1 MFSIF
6 SAVHNDYLEAISKLR
21 LIDDDFMNV
30 VFKDKDCLELLLSLI
45 FNEHVDIVSYENQY
59 PFKNLHGRDIQID
72 VLVKTEDHHYINVE
86 VQRQSQGAVPQRA
99 RYHQSLIDSYVFKKG
114 KRWNEIPSVTV
125 IFITEKDILKKGLP
139 IYHINRTIEETGDKF
154 KDGTEIIYVNASIQ
168 EESQLGRLMHDFMCD
183 KAEDMYYEVL
193 RNRVKYYKEN
203 QEGRR
208 EMCEIMDNIRNKG
221 RLEGLAE
228 GKLKGKLE
236 GLAEG
241 KIVGLAEGKMNTLI
255 NILVQQ
261 LKQKLGELT
270 PDMECKIQTSTE
282 KQLNELTIH
291 IFDVE
296 NEEDIMKVLSC

>member
-21 LIDDDFMNV
+21 LIDDDFMNI

-114 KRWNEIPSVTV
+114 KRWNEIPSVIV
-125 IFITEKDILKKGLP
+125 IFITEEDILKKGLP
-139 IYHINRTIEETGDKF
+139 IYHIDRVIKETGDKF

-168 EESQLGRLMHDFMCD
+168 EESHLGRLMHDFICD
-183 KAEDMYYEVL
+183 KADDMYYEVL

-203 QEGRR
+203 QEGKR

-221 RLEGLAE
+221 RLEGLA
-228 GKLKGKLE
+228 KGKII

-241 KIVGLAEGKMNTLI
+241 EMKGKILGFNDGKMKTLVNTL
-255 NILVQQ
+255 VQL
-261 LKQKLGELT
+261 LKQKLGSLT
-270 PDMECKIQTSTE
+270 PEIELQIQRSTE

-296 NEEDIMKVLSC
+296 NEEDIIKVLSF

>member
-1 MFSIF
+1 MV
-6 SAVHNDYLEAISKLR
+6 SAIHNDYLEAISKLR

-45 FNEHVDIVSYENQY
+45 FNQHVDIVSYENQY

-86 VQRQSQGAVPQRA
+86 VQRQNQGAVSQRA

-114 KRWNEIPSVTV
+114 NRWKEIPSVTV
-125 IFITEKDILKKGLP
+125 IFITENDILKKGLP
-139 IYHINRTIEETGDKF
+139 IYHINRFIEETGDKF
-154 KDGTEIIYVNASIQ
+154 KDGTQIIYVNASIQ
-168 EESQLGRLMHDFMCD
+168 EESHLGRLMHDFMCE

-203 QEGRR
+203 QEGKA

-228 GKLKGKLE
+228 GK
-236 GLAEG
+236 
-241 KIVGLAEGKMNTLI
+241 IDT
-255 NILVQQ
+255 LVQQ
-261 LKQKLGELT
+261 LKQKLGSLT
-270 PDMECKIQTSTE
+270 PEIEIKIQTSTYN
-282 KQLNELTIH
+282 QLEQLTIH
-291 IFDVE
+291 IFDIE
-296 NEEDIMKVLSC
+296 TEKDIVDVLSC

>member
-1 MFSIF
+1 MV
-6 SAVHNDYLEAISKLR
+6 SAIHNDYLSAISQLR

-99 RYHQSLIDSYVFKKG
+99 RYHQSL
-114 KRWNEIPSVTV
+114 
-125 IFITEKDILKKGLP
+125 FITEEDILKKGLP
-139 IYHINRTIEETGDKF
+139 IYHINRFIEETGDKF
-154 KDGTEIIYVNASIQ
+154 KDGTQIIYVNASIQ
-168 EESQLGRLMHDFMCD
+168 EESHLGRLMHDFMCD
-183 KAEDMYYEVL
+183 KADDMYYEVL

-221 RLEGLAE
+221 RLEGLT
-228 GKLKGKLE
+228 
-236 GLAEG
+236 EG
-241 KIVGLAEGKMNTLI
+241 KIDT
-255 NILVQQ
+255 LVQQ
-261 LKQKLGELT
+261 LKQKLGSLT
-270 PDMECKIQTSTE
+270 PEIEIKIQTSTYN
-282 KQLNELTIH
+282 QLEQLTIH
-291 IFDVE
+291 IFDIE
-296 NEEDIMKVLSC
+296 TEKDIVDVLSC

>member
-1 MFSIF
+1 MGCSVFFQQYIRT
-6 SAVHNDYLEAISKLR
+6 ISQLR
-21 LIDDDFMNV
+21 LIDDDFMNI

-45 FNEHVDIVSYENQY
+45 FNEHVEIVSYENQY

-72 VLVKTEDHHYINVE
+72 VLIKTEDHHYINVE
-86 VQRQSQGAVPQRA
+86 VQRQSQGAIPQRA

-114 KRWNEIPSVTV
+114 NRWKEIPSVTV
-125 IFITEKDILKKGLP
+125 IFITENDILKKGLP

-168 EESQLGRLMHDFMCD
+168 EESHLGRLMHDFMCE

-193 RNRVKYYKEN
+193 RNKVKYYKEN

-221 RLEGLAE
+221 RDEG
-228 GKLKGKLE
+228 
-236 GLAEG
+236 
-241 KIVGLAEGKMNTLI
+241 IINT
-255 NILVQQ
+255 LVQQ
-261 LKQKLGELT
+261 LKQKLGGLT
-270 PDMECKIQTSTE
+270 PEIELQIQKSTE

-296 NEEDIMKVLSC
+296 NEEDIIEVLSC

>member
-6 SAVHNDYLEAISKLR
+6 SAVHNDYLFAISKLR

-30 VFKDKDCLELLLSLI
+30 VFKDKNCLELLLSLI
-45 FNEHVDIVSYENQY
+45 FNEHIEIVSYENQY

-86 VQRQSQGAVPQRA
+86 IQRQNQGAIPQRA
-99 RYHQSLIDSYVFKKG
+99 RYHQSLIDSYVFKEG
-114 KRWNEIPSVTV
+114 NRWKEIPSVTV
-125 IFITEKDILKKGLP
+125 IFITENDILKKGLP

-168 EESQLGRLMHDFMCD
+168 EESHLGRLMHDFMCE
-183 KAEDMYYEVL
+183 KAENMYYEVL

-221 RLEGLAE
+221 RDEGRIEGLAE
-228 GKLKGKLE
+228 GELKGKTIGKLE
-236 GLAEG
+236 E
-241 KIVGLAEGKMNTLI
+241 KIYTL
-255 NILVQQ
+255 LQQ
-261 LKQKLGELT
+261 LKQKLGGLT
-270 PDMECKIQTSTE
+270 PELEFKIQTSTYD
-282 KQLNELTIH
+282 QLEQLTIH

-296 NEEDIMKVLSC
+296 NEEDIMKVLAC

>member
-1 MFSIF
+1 MV
-6 SAVHNDYLEAISKLR
+6 SAVHNDYLSAISQLR

-45 FNEHVDIVSYENQY
+45 FNEHIEIVSYENQY

-125 IFITEKDILKKGLP
+125 IFITEKDVLKKGLP

-168 EESQLGRLMHDFMCD
+168 EESHLGRLMHDFMCD

-208 EMCEIMDNIRNKG
+208 EMCEIMD
-221 RLEGLAE
+221 
-228 GKLKGKLE
+228 
-236 GLAEG
+236 
-241 KIVGLAEGKMNTLI
+241 
-255 NILVQQ
+255 
-261 LKQKLGELT
+261 
-270 PDMECKIQTSTE
+270 
-282 KQLNELTIH
+282 
-291 IFDVE
+291 
-296 NEEDIMKVLSC
+296 

>member
-21 LIDDDFMNV
+21 LIDDDFMNI

-45 FNEHVDIVSYENQY
+45 FNQHVDIVSYENQY

-86 VQRQSQGAVPQRA
+86 VQRQSQGAIPQRA

-125 IFITEKDILKKGLP
+125 IFITENDILKKGLP

-221 RLEGLAE
+221 RDEGR
-228 GKLKGKLE
+228 LE

-241 KIVGLAEGKMNTLI
+241 KIVGLTEGKMNTLI
-255 NILVQQ
+255 Q
-261 LKQKLGELT
+261 LLHQRLGKLT
-270 PDMECKIQTSTE
+270 PEIELQIQKSTE
-282 KQLNELTIH
+282 EQLNQLTIH

-296 NEEDIMKVLSC
+296 NEEDIVNVLSC

>member
-45 FNEHVDIVSYENQY
+45 FNEHVEIVSYENQY

-99 RYHQSLIDSYVFKKG
+99 RYHQSL
-114 KRWNEIPSVTV
+114 
-125 IFITEKDILKKGLP
+125 FITEEDILKKGLP
-139 IYHINRTIEETGDKF
+139 IYHIDRVIKETGDKF
-154 KDGTEIIYVNASIQ
+154 KDGTQIIYVNASIQ
-168 EESQLGRLMHDFMCD
+168 EESHLGRLMHDFMCE

-193 RNRVKYYKEN
+193 RNKVKYYKEN

-221 RLEGLAE
+221 RDEG
-228 GKLKGKLE
+228 
-236 GLAEG
+236 
-241 KIVGLAEGKMNTLI
+241 IINT
-255 NILVQQ
+255 LVQQ
-261 LKQKLGELT
+261 LKQKLGGLT
-270 PDMECKIQTSTE
+270 PEIELQIQKSTE

-296 NEEDIMKVLSC
+296 NEEDIIEVLSC

>member
-1 MFSIF
+1 MLFRSI
-6 SAVHNDYLEAISKLR
+6 SQLR

-45 FNEHVDIVSYENQY
+45 FNEHVEIVSYENQY

-125 IFITEKDILKKGLP
+125 IFITEKDVLKKGLP
-139 IYHINRTIEETGDKF
+139 IYHINRFIEEKGDKF

-168 EESQLGRLMHDFMCD
+168 EESHLGRLMHDFMCD
-183 KAEDMYYEVL
+183 KADDMYYEVL

-228 GKLKGKLE
+228 GK
-236 GLAEG
+236 
-241 KIVGLAEGKMNTLI
+241 IVGLAEGEMKGKILGFNDGKMKTLVNTL
-255 NILVQQ
+255 VQL
-261 LKQKLGELT
+261 LKQKLGSLT
-270 PDMECKIQTSTE
+270 PEIELQIQRSTE

-296 NEEDIMKVLSC
+296 NEEDIIKVLSF

>member
-6 SAVHNDYLEAISKLR
+6 SAVHNDYLFAISQLR

-45 FNEHVDIVSYENQY
+45 FNEHIEIVSYENQY

-72 VLVKTEDHHYINVE
+72 VLIKTEAHHYINVE
-86 VQRQSQGAVPQRA
+86 VQRQSQGAIPQRA

-125 IFITEKDILKKGLP
+125 IFITEEDVLKKGLP
-139 IYHINRTIEETGDKF
+139 IYHIDRVIKETGDKF
-154 KDGTEIIYVNASIQ
+154 KDGTQIIYVNASIQ
-168 EESQLGRLMHDFMCD
+168 EESHLGRLMHDFMCE

-193 RNRVKYYKEN
+193 RNKVKYYKEN

-208 EMCEIMDNIRNKG
+208 EMCEIMDNIRNMG
-221 RLEGLAE
+221 RNEGR
-228 GKLKGKLE
+228 LE

-255 NILVQQ
+255 NTLVQL
-261 LKQKLGELT
+261 LKQKLGSLT
-270 PDMECKIQTSTE
+270 PEIELQIQKSTE
-282 KQLNELTIH
+282 EQLNQLTIH

-296 NEEDIMKVLSC
+296 NEEDIVNVLSC

>member
-1 MFSIF
+1 MIYLKQIYVIIYLSPISYGNGVFSIL
-6 SAVHNDYLEAISKLR
+6 SAVHSDYLEVISKLR

-30 VFKDKDCLELLLSLI
+30 VFNDKDCLELLLSLI
-45 FNEHVDIVSYENQY
+45 FNQHIEIVSYENQY

-72 VLVKTEDHHYINVE
+72 VLIKTEDHHYINVE
-86 VQRQSQGAVPQRA
+86 VQRQNSGAIAQRA
-99 RYHQSLIDSYVFKKG
+99 RYHQSLIDSHVFKKG
-114 KRWNEIPSVTV
+114 NRWKEIPAVTV
-125 IFITEKDILKKGLP
+125 IFITENDVLKKGLP

-208 EMCEIMDNIRNKG
+208 EMCEIMDNIRTQ
-221 RLEGLAE
+221 
-228 GKLKGKLE
+228 
-236 GLAEG
+236 G
-241 KIVGLAEGKMNTLI
+241 KIDT
-255 NILVQQ
+255 LVQQ
-261 LKQKLGELT
+261 LKQKLGGLT
-270 PDMECKIQTSTE
+270 PEIECKIQTSTE
-282 KQLNELTIH
+282 EQLSELTIH

-296 NEEDIMKVLSC
+296 NEDDIMKVLSC